1 MKYLIVGLG
10 ISGVTA
16 AKTIRSLDKDAE
28 IEIIGDEPV
37 HYYPRPKLFKIIEGK
52 INERDIYFYP
62 PSWYLKNNFI
72 LRLGINAKKIDTA
85 SDTLLLSDGGSVK
98 FNKLLIATGAHSFVP
113 PIPGKE
119 LRGVFTLRTL
129 KDAID
134 IREYANFIGQGS
146 EVAVIG
152 GGVLGLEMA
161 HSLKENGLRPTVI
174 EFGPYLLPRQLDAKG
189 GGVLQKKFESEG
201 VNIKVNAKT
210 ENIEGKNEA
219 NGVRLAGGETVPAK
233 MVLISTGVRSNTE
246 LAKNSGLP
254 VNRGILVDNYL
265 RVEEKENIFAAG
277 DVAEHNGRVYGII
290 PPSLEQAIAAGKNMV
305 SPESIEY
312 RGSIPSNTLKV
323 VGLELASMG
332 DINPPEDEKDYTIV
346 RAEGVGRYRKVVL
359 KNGKLV
365 GIILLG
371 LDGKETIYST
381 KLLKSGADL
390 SNFTEKLRDINFSL
404 KNAV

>member
-85 SDTLLLSDGGSVK
+85 SDTLLLSDGGTVK
-98 FNKLLIATGAHSFVP
+98 FDKLLIATGAHSFVP

-189 GGVLQKKFESEG
+189 GEILQKKFESEG

-371 LDGKETIYST
+371 LDGKETIYAT

>member
-85 SDTLLLSDGGSVK
+85 SDTLLLSDGGTVK
-98 FNKLLIATGAHSFVP
+98 FDKLLIATGAHSFVP

-129 KDAID
+129 KNAID

-189 GGVLQKKFESEG
+189 GEILQKKFESEG

-371 LDGKETIYST
+371 LDGKETIYAT

>member
-85 SDTLLLSDGGSVK
+85 SDTLLLSDGGTVK
-98 FNKLLIATGAHSFVP
+98 FDKLLIATGAHSFVP

-371 LDGKETIYST
+371 LDGKETIYAT